1 MTDNSMEIQ
10 GMDFE
15 ACTGRGSHEH
25 AQCAY
30 ILYSAESKGGLEA
43 VKAAGLSSFFGS
55 TEAVYYFPL

>member
-1 MTDNSMEIQ
+1 
-10 GMDFE
+10 MDFE
-15 ACTGRGSHEH
+15 AGTGRGSHEH